1 MGKYTGIPLLCLLL
15 LLILWITVV
24 GANVPSGLLQT
35 GFAKLRTVLDS
46 WLSGT
51 PEWVQ
56 GLLLD
61 GMYQVLTWVIA
72 VMLPPM
78 AIFFPLFTLLLT
90 TGRLSVRPLFSLCW
104 NMRETIPDDVYGARL
119 QCSRGDRLPDY

>member
-1 MGKYTGIPLLCLLL
+1 MVEQAESIANAVTTIPESIRKREHRFDRFVLGKYTGIPLLCLLL

-24 GANVPSGLLQT
+24 GANVPSALLQS
-35 GFAKLRTVLDS
+35 GFAKLRTVLDG

-61 GMYQVLTWVIA
+61 
-72 VMLPPM
+72 
-78 AIFFPLFTLLLT
+78 
-90 TGRLSVRPLFSLCW
+90 
-104 NMRETIPDDVYGARL
+104 
-119 QCSRGDRLPDY
+119 